1 MNMLDDLYRFIQP
14 VKYNLIIT
22 AVIFLSSFLIAN
34 FTAYLIKKRF
44 SKTALIK
51 KAKFFSATFVRIIV
65 PFLGLLVAVK
75 YLRRSFIGKNILEYE
90 STFMLIENII
100 FILSIGFASYIAFRA
115 IVFFFQKYVE
125 RSQEDTQLDANF
137 TSLLSKLLKLVIF
150 IIALIIILDR
160 FGININ
166 SFIVSLGIGS
176 LAVALAA
183 QETLANIIAG
193 IVILIDRPFRIGE
206 KIQTSNGTVG
216 TVEQIGIRS
225 SRLITLDGK
234 ILIVPNTELTK
245 TSVINL
251 SYDSTNYKI
260 RFAFIVPFDIKAAD
274 VRNKINENIF
284 NCTDILKEPAP
295 SFVFSKFYPSNYEM
309 ILICWCRNEDN
320 TTQVENEAKECVL
333 ESLKELGITEFI
345 KSYS

>member
-1 MNMLDDLYRFIQP
+1 MLEDLYRFIQP
-14 VKYNLIIT
+14 VKYNLII
-22 AVIFLSSFLIAN
+22 ASVIFLSSFLIAN
-34 FTAYLIKKRF
+34 FAAYLIKKRF
-44 SKTALIK
+44 SRTNLIK
-51 KAKFFSATFVRIIV
+51 KARFFSATFVRIV
-65 PFLGLLVAVK
+65 FPFVGLLVAVK
-75 YLRRSFIGKNILEYE
+75 YLRASFTDKEIYEYE
-90 STFMLIENII
+90 STFILIENVI
-100 FILSIGFASYIAFRA
+100 FILSIGFASYIVFKA
-115 IVFFFQKYVE
+115 IVFFFHKYVE
-125 RSQEDTQLDANF
+125 RSHEDTQLDANF
-137 TSLLSKLLKLVIF
+137 TSLISKLLKLVIF

-260 RFAFIVPFDIKAAD
+260 RFAFIVPFDIKVAD
-274 VRNKINENIF
+274 VKSKITENIF
-284 NCTDILKEPAP
+284 KCTDILNEPQP
-295 SFVFSKFYPSNYEM
+295 SFVFSKFNPSNYEM
-309 ILICWCRNEDN
+309 ILICWCKNEDN
-320 TTQVENEAKECVL
+320 NTQIENEAKECVL